1 MLDQLHEWMFKGEGD
16 DLEFKQT
23 INSEYKIAK
32 TLSAFANTKG
42 GTLLVGIKDN
52 KTIAG
57 VDPDEERHLIE
68 KAANFCCWPAV
79 KIQVHELYLEPDFH
93 HKQEKVILQ
102 VEVPES
108 NEKPHYVLDAEGE
121 KQAYIRERDKTML
134 AGKKMLQIL
143 QSMNVGAEIAPP
155 TPNEKR
161 LMDYLRKHNK
171 INLKKYMQLVNISK
185 RRARRELDEMLAKGS
200 IKVLEHEKEDYF
212 VAN

>member
-1 MLDQLHEWMFKGEGD
+1 MLDQLNEWMFKGEGD

-23 INSEYKIAK
+23 INNEFKIAK

-42 GTLLVGIKDN
+42 GTLLVGVKDN
-52 KTIAG
+52 KSIAG

-79 KIQVHELYLEPDFH
+79 KIQIHELYLEPDFH
-93 HKQEKVILQ
+93 HKQEKIILQ

-108 NEKPHYVLDAEGE
+108 NDKPHYVLDAKGE
-121 KQAYIRERDKTML
+121 KHAYIRERDKTML

-143 QSMNVGAEIAPP
+143 GSIKNDTG
-155 TPNEKR
+155 TLSLKSNEKR
-161 LMDYLRKHNK
+161 LMDFLRKHSK

-185 RRARRELDEMLAKGS
+185 RRARRELDEMLAKGI

-212 VAN
+212 VAI